1 MIQLVMKPE
10 KAPVVNHEGLY
21 SVRMNGEHLMHIRAK
36 NAQHAEKKLAYC
48 FKRELSGKT
57 LDFNLEAFT
66 EGGLLED
73 GTGETEQ
80 TEQTE
85 QTEEKDNASDN
96 GGNGAGGAG
105 TGPAG
110 QC

>member
-57 LDFNLEAFT
+57 VDFNLEAFT

-73 GTGETEQ
+73 GE
-80 TEQTE
+80 TE
-85 QTEEKDNASDN
+85 QTEEKGNGSDN
-96 GGNGAGGAG
+96 GGNGAGGTG
-105 TGPAG
+105 TEPAG
-110 QC
+110 QR

>member
-10 KAPVVNHEGLY
+10 RAPIVKREGLY
-21 SVRMNGEHLMHIRAK
+21 SVRMNGEHLMHIRAR
-36 NAQHAEKKLAYC
+36 NAPHAERKLAYC

-73 GTGETEQ
+73 SENENDVETA
-80 TEQTE
+80 
-85 QTEEKDNASDN
+85 DAGASE
-96 GGNGAGGAG
+96 
-105 TGPAG
+105 
-110 QC
+110 

>member
-10 KAPVVNHEGLY
+10 RAPIVKREGLY

-36 NAQHAEKKLAYC
+36 NAPHAERKLAWC

-73 GTGETEQ
+73 SENENDTET
-80 TEQTE
+80 
-85 QTEEKDNASDN
+85 A
-96 GGNGAGGAG
+96 GAGA
-105 TGPAG
+105 ASE
-110 QC
+110 

>member
-10 KAPVVNHEGLY
+10 KAPVVNREGLY
-21 SVRMNGEHLMHIRAK
+21 SVRMNGEHLFHVRAR
-36 NAQHAEKKLAYC
+36 NAPHAERKLAYC

-73 GTGETEQ
+73 TKNENDTETA
-80 TEQTE
+80 
-85 QTEEKDNASDN
+85 DAGAASE
-96 GGNGAGGAG
+96 
-105 TGPAG
+105 
-110 QC
+110 

>member
-10 KAPVVNHEGLY
+10 RAPIVKREGLY
-21 SVRMNGEHLMHIRAK
+21 SVRMNGEHLMHMRAK
-36 NAQHAEKKLAYC
+36 NAPHAERKLAWC

-73 GTGETEQ
+73 SENENDTETA
-80 TEQTE
+80 
-85 QTEEKDNASDN
+85 DAGAASE
-96 GGNGAGGAG
+96 
-105 TGPAG
+105 
-110 QC
+110 

>member
-21 SVRMNGEHLMHIRAK
+21 SVRMNGEHLMHIRAR
-36 NAQHAEKKLAYC
+36 NAPHAERKLAYC

-66 EGGLLED
+66 EGGQLED
-73 GTGETEQ
+73 EENENDTETA
-80 TEQTE
+80 
-85 QTEEKDNASDN
+85 DAGAASE
-96 GGNGAGGAG
+96 
-105 TGPAG
+105 
-110 QC
+110 

>member
-21 SVRMNGEHLMHIRAK
+21 SVRMNGEHLMHIRAL
-36 NAQHAEKKLAYC
+36 NAPHAERKLAYC

-73 GTGETEQ
+73 SENENDTETA
-80 TEQTE
+80 
-85 QTEEKDNASDN
+85 DAGAASE
-96 GGNGAGGAG
+96 
-105 TGPAG
+105 
-110 QC
+110 

>member
-21 SVRMNGEHLMHIRAK
+21 SVRMNGEHLMHIRAR
-36 NAQHAEKKLAYC
+36 NAPHAERKLAYC

-73 GTGETEQ
+73 EDNENDTETVGAGA
-80 TEQTE
+80 
-85 QTEEKDNASDN
+85 ASD
-96 GGNGAGGAG
+96 
-105 TGPAG
+105 
-110 QC
+110 

>member
-21 SVRMNGEHLMHIRAK
+21 SVRMNGEHLMHIRAR
-36 NAQHAEKKLAYC
+36 NAPHAERKLAYC

-66 EGGLLED
+66 EGGLLEEMENEND
-73 GTGETEQ
+73 T
-80 TEQTE
+80 
-85 QTEEKDNASDN
+85 DA
-96 GGNGAGGAG
+96 AG
-105 TGPAG
+105 TPAE
-110 QC
+110 

>member
-10 KAPVVNHEGLY
+10 KVPVVNHEGLY

-66 EGGLLED
+66 EGGILED
-73 GTGETEQ
+73 EANEDSGNET
-80 TEQTE
+80 
-85 QTEEKDNASDN
+85 
-96 GGNGAGGAG
+96 GAGVQDSE
-105 TGPAG
+105 PA
-110 QC
+110 CPE

>member
-10 KAPVVNHEGLY
+10 KAPVVNREGLY
-21 SVRMNGEHLMHIRAK
+21 SVRMNGEHLMHIRAR
-36 NAQHAEKKLAYC
+36 NAPHAERKLAYC

-73 GTGETEQ
+73 SENENDTETA
-80 TEQTE
+80 
-85 QTEEKDNASDN
+85 DAGAASE
-96 GGNGAGGAG
+96 
-105 TGPAG
+105 
-110 QC
+110 